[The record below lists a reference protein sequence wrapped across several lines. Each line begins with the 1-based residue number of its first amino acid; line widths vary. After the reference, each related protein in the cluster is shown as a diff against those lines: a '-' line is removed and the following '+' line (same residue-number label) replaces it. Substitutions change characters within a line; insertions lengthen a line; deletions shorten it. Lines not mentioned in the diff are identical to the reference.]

1 MEKTI
6 KIFISSPGDVVQE
19 RQIAKRVINNLE
31 KEFSA
36 SGVTLEALL
45 WEDMP
50 LQATSSFQDGINQI
64 VDTKLV
70 DIAVFI
76 LWSRLGSP
84 LKDFFKPDG
93 SVYKSG
99 TEYEFEMMYKANQLS
114 AGTPSILAYIKNVP
128 ISIVLSQSGNIDFE
142 ELEQHKEAQRF
153 IQEKFYDPQSKT
165 VYGAYHQFDAP
176 TSFEQKLTEHLR
188 RLIIDKIGF
197 KPAIIEWTGNPYVGL
212 RSFTKEENTI
222 FFGRK
227 RSIDNIKNIISE
239 KIFQNNDASSVFI
252 LGESGSGKS
261 SLLRAGLIPDIVEAG
276 FNGNYDW
283 NEPYD
288 FTVSQFRGN
297 VYTEIVKK
305 LVDAFPDMSKTAIGR
320 DLIDNKEIN
329 FNYLSDCLV
338 SKKSTIFFIDQFEE
352 LFTDPLITEE
362 ERIRSLALLRGIA
375 ASRKVWMFFSM
386 RNDFYH
392 KFTTYPT
399 LLELKRESI
408 LYDLPRMSNTEFQEI
423 VEEPAKKAGLTWEIK
438 KGESLNKQIINDI
451 SSGIDELSLIEFAL
465 SELYNL
471 KDENNQLTF
480 DAYNDIGGVN
490 GAVIKYVDNLY
501 NSLTG
506 EEQKLFYQML
516 GSFVTPSA
524 EGENLFVRKTALR
537 DDLQI
542 NENCKSLIDK
552 LIGKHILTSGKDA
565 NGNAT
570 VSIVHEVLIS
580 SWKVIRDWIKQEEYF
595 INMNNHYESLSKY
608 WMEHGCVNSDLLQ
621 EKYALKEAEYFLY
634 SWENSASKNVKNFL
648 YASIKRKK
656 RKGLPLAL
664 IVLSIN
670 VIYLIVFLI
679 ITIVR
684 VFKSDF
690 FSGANFSSDVFSF
703 EYTPL
708 ILTTTLFSY
717 FVWKKIKATPRFNTI
732 NVSLIIW
739 PVLLFISLIDA
750 IFSSNTEILESEGL
764 LIVYCV
770 FFLKSIS
777 VFIEKKEIQLWSK
790 TSFKNSSKISFR
802 RQLILIIAGVAIAV
816 LITFASNYYKFNKY
830 ADPDNKVTNNSG
842 DTENIDTIDPEIFDS
857 MDWNNKDPE
866 YWMRFAQNLQ
876 NKNTGDIAD
885 IDMFFIM
892 LNSTLSQ
899 SSSRSQVTNNEIKDV
914 IFNVYENL
922 SPRLSVR
929 DLRFVNNKR
938 LDYLRE
944 NFDKELTDNV
954 IDIRNY
960 QYALCQYNLGHPEN
974 VFENVDVEARIPDR
988 KLVIKAAYDLGKYDI
1003 CRELLPGYK
1012 NALENTAGHSF
1023 RDFDINM
1030 IMIAENVGAFN
1041 LVKDFFSKQGNID
1054 DALEIKKAHALLM
1067 TGDKE
1072 NSLSLYRKQINKK
1085 RNRKNEIEK
1094 DFAIFRWFGL
1104 SETEISFAEK
1114 ELKLNKK
1121 DVFTNP
1127 ENEKDVS
1134 AAAPFIGKW
1143 MRDDNNTF
1151 YYLELTR
1158 DNHNLC
1164 FYTTQ
1169 PKKNLSNT
1177 EVELTRY
1184 RIKQVDDKKIFEQ
1197 YDPRINRLQ
1206 SKEIKKINDNE
1217 FMIIEFGDIIV
1228 NNKPIK
1234 MNNMGSITFKRVT
1247 E

>member
-1 MEKTI
+1 MGKTI
-6 KIFISSPGDVVQE
+6 KIFISSPGDVIHE
-19 RQIAKRVINNLE
+19 RQVAKRVIKNLE

-36 SGVTLEALL
+36 AGVALEALL

-50 LQATSSFQDGINQI
+50 LQATSSFQEGINQI
-64 VDTKLV
+64 VDAKLV

-84 LKDFFKPDG
+84 LKEFIKPDG
-93 SVYKSG
+93 NVYKSG
-99 TEYEFEMMYKANQLS
+99 TEYEFEMMYTANQKS
-114 AGTPSILAYIKNVP
+114 GGTPAILAYIKNVP

-188 RLIIDKIGF
+188 RLVIDKIGY

-212 RSFTKEENTI
+212 RSFTKEENSI

-227 RSIDNIKNIISE
+227 RSIEKIKKIISE
-239 KIFQNNDASSVFI
+239 KISQSNDATSVFI

-261 SLLRAGLIPDIVEAG
+261 SIIRAGLIPNIIESG

-283 NEPYD
+283 SEPYD

-297 VYTEIVKK
+297 VYSEIVKK
-305 LVDAFPDMSKTAIGR
+305 LADAFPDMSKTAIGR

-329 FNYLSDCLV
+329 FNYLPDCLV

-362 ERIRSLALLRGIA
+362 ERIRSLALLHGIA
-375 ASRKVWMFFSM
+375 ASHKVWMFFSM

-399 LLELKRESI
+399 LLELKRESL
-408 LYDLPRMSNTEFQEI
+408 LYDLPRMSNSEFQEI
-423 VEEPAKKAGLTWEIK
+423 VEEPAKKAGLTWEII

-490 GAVIKYVDNLY
+490 GAVIKYVDNFY

-516 GSFVTPSA
+516 GSLVTPSA

-542 NENCKSLIDK
+542 NESSKSLIDK

-608 WMEHGCVNSDLLQ
+608 WIGHDCAKSDLLR
-621 EKYALKEAEYFLY
+621 EKNAIKEAEYFLY
-634 SWENSASKNVKNFL
+634 SWENSASKNVKKFL
-648 YASIKRKK
+648 YASIKK
-656 RKGLPLAL
+656 RKRKDLPL
-664 IVLSIN
+664 VLFVLTLN
-670 VIYLIVFLI
+670 TLYLILVLLV
-679 ITIVR
+679 TIVR

-690 FSGANFSSDVFSF
+690 LKGFNFSSDAFAS

-708 ILTTTLFSY
+708 ILTTILFSY
-717 FVWKKIKATPRFNTI
+717 FVWKKNKAAPKYKTI

-739 PVLLFISLIDA
+739 PVLFFISMIDSLFFAGIKLLENQHLFIAYFVFSLK
-750 IFSSNTEILESEGL
+750 F
-764 LIVYCV
+764 
-770 FFLKSIS
+770 IS
-777 VFIEKKEIQLWSK
+777 VFIEKKEIQLWAK
-790 TSFKNSSKISFR
+790 NSFKSSSKISFK
-802 RQLILIIAGVAIAV
+802 RQKILIIAGVVTTV
-816 LITFASNYYKFNKY
+816 LLIFGSNYYTYSKFF
-830 ADPDNKVTNNSG
+830 NNNNNN
-842 DTENIDTIDPEIFDS
+842 TYNQENNDSSSAGVIDS
-857 MDWNNKDPE
+857 VDWFNRDPE
-866 YWMRFAQNLQ
+866 YWIRFAQDLQ
-876 NKNTGDIAD
+876 NNNTGKIAD

-892 LNSTLSQ
+892 LNNTLSQ
-899 SSSRSQVTNNEIKDV
+899 SSSKNKVFNNEIMDV
-914 IFNVYENL
+914 IFDVYENMSTNL
-922 SPRLSVR
+922 SER
-929 DLRFVNNKR
+929 DMRFVNNRR
-938 LDYLRE
+938 LDYLRK
-944 NFDKELTDNV
+944 NFNKELTDNV

-974 VFENVDVEARIPDR
+974 VFDNVDANTRIPDC
-988 KLVIKAAYDLGKYDI
+988 KLAIKAAYDLGMYDI

-1012 NALENTAGHSF
+1012 NALKNTAGYTLQ
-1023 RDFDINM
+1023 DFDTNM
-1030 IMIAENVGAFN
+1030 IMIAENIGAFD
-1041 LVKDFFSKQGNID
+1041 LVKEIFNDLEIID
-1054 DALEIKKAHALLM
+1054 DAMEIKKAHALLM

-1072 NSLSLYRKQINKK
+1072 NALSLYRKQINKK
-1085 RNRKNEIEK
+1085 SNLKNEIEK
-1094 DFAIFRWFGL
+1094 DFTIFRWFGL

-1114 ELKLNKK
+1114 ELNLNKK
-1121 DVFTNP
+1121 QVFTNP
-1127 ENEKDVS
+1127 DDEKDIS

-1143 MRDDNNTF
+1143 MRDEFNTL
-1151 YYLELTR
+1151 YYWELTR
-1158 DNHNLC
+1158 DNYNLC
-1164 FYTTQ
+1164 FFTTQ
-1169 PKKNLSNT
+1169 SKKTLNNL
-1177 EVELTRY
+1177 EIELTRY
-1184 RIKQVDDKKIFEQ
+1184 RIKQVDDKKIIEQ
-1197 YDPRINRLQ
+1197 YDPRTNRLQ
-1206 SKEIKKINDNE
+1206 SKEINKINDNE
-1217 FMIIEFGDIIV
+1217 FMIIEFGEIIV

-1234 MNNMGSITFKRVT
+1234 MDNMGSSTYKRVT